1 MNWTACQVIQAKP
14 GISERECP
22 SAQLRA
28 GSHVD
33 MHGNHIEH
41 VL

>member
-1 MNWTACQVIQAKP
+1 MNRECPQEIQAKP
-14 GISERECP
+14 GIFERECP
-22 SAQLRA
+22 SARQRV

-33 MHGNHIEH
+33 MHGNHIQN